1 MARIAPP
8 LPLRLRAI
16 DIAVRLLLPLI
27 GVALM
32 SAGLVGLVS
41 FTLMPIADALS
52 SRNWIEVTA
61 VVERAEIEPVSLIVP
76 LPLNRVQV
84 SYTYVHAGRVY
95 ESTRFSPQQN
105 FESRRRS
112 TALVAGLQQN
122 PRTTVWVDGNAP
134 KRATLHR
141 TTSWVVF
148 ALAIPALIFT
158 FLGAVLVLA
167 SMMLWSDRRSLF
179 RRWTGNGDITE
190 SD

>member
-16 DIAVRLLLPLI
+16 DIAARLLLPLI

-41 FTLMPIADALS
+41 FTLMPLAEALS

-61 VVERAEIEPVSLIVP
+61 QVERAEIEPVRLIVP

-112 TALVAGLQQN
+112 NALVAGLQQN

-134 KRATLHR
+134 QRATLHR

-148 ALAIPALIFT
+148 AMAFPSLIFT
-158 FLGAVLVLA
+158 FFGAVLVLA

-179 RRWTGNGDITE
+179 RRRKGNDDITE
-190 SD
+190 TD